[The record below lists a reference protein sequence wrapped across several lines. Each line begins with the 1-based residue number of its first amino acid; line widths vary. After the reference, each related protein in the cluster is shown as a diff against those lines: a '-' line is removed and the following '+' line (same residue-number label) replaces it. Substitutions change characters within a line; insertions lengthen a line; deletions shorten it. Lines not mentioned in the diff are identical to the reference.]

1 MSYKEQ
7 NEILQRIREVEKT
20 INFNLTTTTNSIS
33 EQVRELKSNFDLLNS
48 KIESLEIN
56 YNEYKLKVDKI
67 DEFISFKNKSI
78 VQIKINDL
86 KIINFL
92 SFKKFSFFI

>member
-33 EQVRELKSNFDLLNS
+33 EQVKEFKSNFDLLNS

-78 VQIKINDL
+78 DKIKINYL
-86 KIINFL
+86 KIIDFL
-92 SFKKFSFFI
+92 SFKKFSFFK

>member
-20 INFNLTTTTNSIS
+20 INFNFTTTTNSIS
-33 EQVRELKSNFDLLNS
+33 EQVKEFKSNFDLLNS

>member
-56 YNEYKLKVDKI
+56 YNEYKLKVN
-67 DEFISFKNKSI
+67 KNWWI
-78 VQIKINDL
+78 Y
-86 KIINFL
+86 
-92 SFKKFSFFI
+92 FF

>member
-56 YNEYKLKVDKI
+56 YNEYKLKVDKKLMNL
-67 DEFISFKNKSI
+67 FLL
-78 VQIKINDL
+78 KINQLFKL
-86 KIINFL
+86 KLMI
-92 SFKKFSFFI
+92 